1 MDAGYRIHLEHVS
14 EERSPI
20 SRSSVS
26 IRPPFLPIP
35 EYTQLSE
42 HTIFH
47 SDAELKLNHERG
59 WSHTANNVKGE
70 AIAKH
75 VLRALLL
82 PLTILLLLVPGFL
95 LSVEHVR
102 NGNYHSERTSWRDQ
116 DPFIKSRDGERP
128 QVAIDIAGLGS
139 LQPVAASE
147 KHGNKVEKCDGWRDW
162 IDVYVG
168 GWKGCTM

>member
-14 EERSPI
+14 EERFPI
-20 SRSSVS
+20 SRSPVF
-26 IRPPFLPIP
+26 IRPTFLPIP

-42 HTIFH
+42 HTIYH
-47 SDAELKLNHERG
+47 SDAGLKLNHERG
-59 WSHTANNVKGE
+59 RSHAANNVKGE
-70 AIAKH
+70 AIAKP

-95 LSVEHVR
+95 LSVEHIR
-102 NGNYHSERTSWRDQ
+102 NGNWHNERTSWRDQ

-128 QVAIDIAGLGS
+128 QVAIDVAGLDP
-139 LQPVAASE
+139 LQPVAATE
-147 KHGNKVEKCDGWRDW
+147 RYRNKAEKCDGWRDW